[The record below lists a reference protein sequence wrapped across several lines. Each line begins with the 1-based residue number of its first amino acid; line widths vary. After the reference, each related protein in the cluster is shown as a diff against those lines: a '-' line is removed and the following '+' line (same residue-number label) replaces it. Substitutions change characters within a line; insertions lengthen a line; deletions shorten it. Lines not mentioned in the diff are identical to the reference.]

1 MAKSPLIL
9 MFLGK
14 SGCGKGTQVNL
25 LVEKY
30 GLEKIGS
37 GELLRERK
45 KSTDFTGEKISSV
58 VDNGGI
64 VPTPVIFSLWME
76 KLDNYKHSKADI
88 KGIIFD
94 GSPRK
99 ILEARLMDEALGWY
113 EWNKN
118 IKVILLDISDE
129 EAVKRI
135 ELRKICP
142 KCRAIISN
150 AEELDGEIETCTN
163 CGHKLEKRPEDVK
176 EGVLKR
182 LEWFQTEVGPVIEY
196 YKEQNRLITI
206 NGEQSVA
213 EVFED
218 IVKVI
223 GEI

>member
-1 MAKSPLIL
+1 MEKNPLII

-45 KSTDFTGEKISSV
+45 MAEDFTGKKLTQV
-58 VDNGGI
+58 LDGGGI
-64 VPTPVIFSLWME
+64 APTAVVFRLWMDKLE
-76 KLDNYKHSKADI
+76 KFKAAVDF

-94 GSPRK
+94 GSPRR
-99 ILEARLMDEALGWY
+99 IFEAQMIDEALDWY
-113 EWNKN
+113 EWAQNV
-118 IKVILLDISDE
+118 KVILLDISDA

-135 ELRKICP
+135 ELRKVCP
-142 KCRAIISN
+142 KCKAIISN
-150 AEELDGEIETCTN
+150 AEELDGEIEVCPN
-163 CGHKLEKRPEDVK
+163 CGNKLEKRPEDVK

-182 LEWFQTEVGPVIEY
+182 LEWFQTEVQPVLDY
-196 YKEQNRLITI
+196 YKKQNRLIVI
-206 NGEQSVA
+206 NGEQSV
-213 EVFED
+213 EKVFED
-218 IVKVI
+218 IVKAI